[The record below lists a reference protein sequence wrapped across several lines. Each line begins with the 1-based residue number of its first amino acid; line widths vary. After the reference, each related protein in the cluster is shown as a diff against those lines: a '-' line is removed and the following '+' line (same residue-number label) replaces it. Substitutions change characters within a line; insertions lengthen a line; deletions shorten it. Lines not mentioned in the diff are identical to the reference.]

1 MNKTLIKTLI
11 LLLFPLWA
19 IAQQANIKGK
29 VIDDENEDPI
39 QSVKVFLEGTPVAT
53 TTNETGEFSF
63 EGINLPLGEQVLVL
77 ELEGYLGKKYPVVIS
92 EGSEI
97 DLGILFLNVDISEEK
112 FRIGTISLS
121 DDEIGE
127 GDDASFNISGL
138 LQASRDTYLRAAA
151 FDFSTTF
158 FRPRGYDNARG
169 KVLIN
174 GLEMNKQFSG
184 RPQWG
189 NWGGLNDVINSSREF
204 TMYSEA
210 NEYSFGDIAGTTNLI
225 MRASQMRSGGRVSY
239 AFSDRTYQGR
249 MMASYN
255 SGMDSNGWAYSVLAS
270 RRYGDEGFREGTS
283 YDANSF
289 FLAVEKRINSK
300 HSINLTSFYAP
311 NMRGIGTSITQ
322 EVRDLKG
329 REYNPNWGMQ
339 NGKMRNTRMRRTE
352 EPVFVLSHYWDVN
365 DKIKINTNAMY
376 QTGRFGTTRVNNGGT
391 RLVETSEGE
400 SVYQGGAL
408 NPSPIYYQN
417 LPSYFLRGINPSAGD
432 YQAAWFARERF
443 EQDGQFDWNR
453 VYETNLSNL
462 NRGGNSTYVLQEDRV
477 DDTQIQ
483 FNSIIDAEIDEN
495 IRFNGSLNYRHL
507 LSENFAELN
516 DLLGGER
523 FLDVDFFAEESAIV
537 AGTLQDLAQSD
548 IRNPNRTVTEGE
560 RFQYNYEVEAN
571 VANAFGQFQFNYN
584 KIDFYVGGNFGKTTY
599 QRNGLYENGFF
610 PGNLSFGKGE
620 ELDFTTYGAK
630 LGGVYK
636 ISGRHLIQFN
646 ASHMQNA
653 PTIRNSYNNAR
664 QNNEVVD
671 GLTEIKVNSADL
683 GYIYRTPKIKA
694 RATAF
699 YTTFEDETNVNFFF
713 SQSIGSTLVNDG
725 ASFVQEVTTGIDR
738 RHMGLEFGFEYQIT
752 STILLKTAGN
762 FGQYFY
768 TNNPNLYLSGRDFP
782 GEQISFGSGKTAMK
796 NVRVSGGPQ
805 QAYQL
810 GFEYRD
816 PDFWN
821 IGLTANYF
829 ADNFIGASF
838 FNRSDNFAIDED
850 ELPIVD
856 YDEEVAQQLL
866 KQEKFPEYFVF
877 NLTGG
882 KSWRITGANDK
893 RYYVGFFAVIG
904 NVLDQEFVTGGFE
917 QSRTSNYTSRRED
930 MIVNSGGPLF
940 GNRYFYGFGRTYY
953 LNAYIR
959 F

>member
-1 MNKTLIKTLI
+1 M
-11 LLLFPLWA
+11 LLFFPLWLL
-19 IAQQANIKGK
+19 AQQANVVGK
-29 VIDDENEDPI
+29 VIDDETEEPI
-39 QSVKVFLEGTPVAT
+39 SNVKLFLEGTDFVT
-53 TTNETGEFSF
+53 TTNQLGEFSF
-63 EGINLPLGEQVLVL
+63 DGRTLPLGEQVLVV
-77 ELEGYLGKKYPVVIS
+77 ELEGYLGKKYPLVINQ
-92 EGSEI
+92 GAVL
-97 DLGILFLNVDISEEK
+97 DLGTLFLTVDIAEEK

-138 LQASRDTYLRAAA
+138 LQASQDTYLRAAA

-210 NEYSFGDIAGTTNLI
+210 NEYNFGDLAGTTNLI
-225 MRASQMRSGGRVSY
+225 MRASQMRKGGRVSY
-239 AFSDRTYQGR
+239 ASSDRTYQGR
-249 MMASYN
+249 VMASYN
-255 SGMDSNGWAYSVLAS
+255 SGMSGSGWAYSVMAS

-283 YDANSF
+283 YDANSIF
-289 FLAVEKRINSK
+289 IAVEKRINSK

-329 REYNPNWGMQ
+329 IEYNPNWGMQ

-352 EPVFVLSHYWDVN
+352 EPVFVLSHYWDMN
-365 DKIKINTNAMY
+365 EKIKINTNAMY
-376 QTGRFGTTRVNNGGT
+376 QTGRFGTTRINNGGT
-391 RLVETSEGE
+391 RLVEFEGQ

-417 LPSYFLRGINPSAGD
+417 LPSYFLRGINPTAAD
-432 YQAAWFARERF
+432 FQAAWFAREEFQR
-443 EQDGQFDWNR
+443 DGQFDWDK
-453 VYETNLSNL
+453 VYETNINNL
-462 NRGGNSTYVLQEDRV
+462 ANGGNSTYVLQEDRV

-483 FNSIIDAEIDEN
+483 FNSIIDAEINEN
-495 IRFNGSLNYRHL
+495 IRFNGSINYRYL
-507 LSENFAELN
+507 LSENFAEVA
-516 DLLGGER
+516 DLLGGQR
-523 FLDVDFFAEESAIV
+523 FLDVDFFAEENEII
-537 AGTLQDLAQSD
+537 AGANIQDLAQSD
-548 IRNPNRTVTEGE
+548 VRNPNRTVVEGD

-571 VANAFGQFQFNYN
+571 VINAFSQFQFTYN

-630 LGGVYK
+630 IGGVYK
-636 ISGRHLIQFN
+636 ITGRHLIQLN
-646 ASHMQNA
+646 GSRMQNA

-671 GLTEIKVNSADL
+671 GITEIKINSADI

-713 SQSIGSTLVNDG
+713 TQAIGSVRVNEG
-725 ASFVQEVTTGIDR
+725 SSFVQEITTGIDR
-738 RHMGLEFGFEYQIT
+738 RHLGFEFGFEYQVT
-752 STILLKTAGN
+752 PTILLKTAGN

-768 TNNPNLYLSGRDFP
+768 TSNPNLYLSGRDFP
-782 GEQISFGSGKTAMK
+782 GEQLTFGRGTTAMK

-816 PDFWN
+816 PDYWN

-829 ADNFIGASF
+829 ADNYIGPSF
-838 FNRSDNFAIDED
+838 FNRSDNFVLDEN

-856 YDEEVAQQLL
+856 YDEDVARQLL
-866 KQEKFPEYFVF
+866 KQEKFDDYMIF

-882 KSWRITGANDK
+882 KSWRVNGPNDK
-893 RYYVGFFAVIG
+893 RYFVGFFAVIG
-904 NVLDQEFVTGGFE
+904 NLFDQEFITGGFE
-917 QSRTSNYTSRRED
+917 QSRTSNFTDLRED
-930 MIVNSGGPLF
+930 LIVNSGGPLF

-953 LNAYIR
+953 VNAYIR